1 MSDKDKTMFGH
12 ITAKLLKTNAKK
24 KKKNPKSIQGQGGS
38 KVNMMADFS

>member
-24 KKKNPKSIQGQGGS
+24 KKNPKSIQGQGGS
-38 KVNMMADFS
+38 KVSMMADFS